1 MLMGSK
7 ERNISW
13 DEYKEMYRQLMRSS
27 YQQNRK
33 IWDDVL
39 SREEVT
45 LVCFC
50 KTEDNCHRY
59 LLADYFSKLGSE
71 YIGELEI

>member
-1 MLMGSK
+1 MVMKSK
-7 ERNISW
+7 EGKISW

-27 YQQNRK
+27 YQQHRK
-33 IWDDVL
+33 IWDEIL
-39 SREEVT
+39 SRDEVT

-50 KTEDNCHRY
+50 ESGANCHRY

-71 YIGELEI
+71 YIGEREI